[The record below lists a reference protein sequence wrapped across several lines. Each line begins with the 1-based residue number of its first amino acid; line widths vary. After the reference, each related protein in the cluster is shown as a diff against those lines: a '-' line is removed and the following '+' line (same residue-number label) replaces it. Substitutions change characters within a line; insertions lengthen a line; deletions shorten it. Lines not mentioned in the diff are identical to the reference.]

1 MGATI
6 AAVTVALAIVTQDQ
20 APLRA
25 SARESAPQQAMLW
38 QGDALEIRGE
48 KFDYLQVYDHRR
60 ERAGYLRASQVRTIT
75 LDPSSAPELLSVVR
89 FVRDTPG
96 AEALGIGYAAAY
108 LKAAPA
114 AAIDAE
120 IFDALGTMS
129 ERLARRASS
138 RLDKQHEASV
148 AAHLEVAANYGVTIR
163 SYEREGK
170 MQLCYDG
177 EAYRRVLALPSAPQQ
192 RARAALGLTRPEC
205 VDPGLRVADRNALD
219 AWRAEVLDKVDLHG
233 LPEHMRNRVRIRRA
247 QVWSSIAF
255 ERVRKGEA
263 PLEAAERAIG
273 ELAAVNKVELSDDD
287 LASYADAGARA
298 GAVRWAAQAP
308 VEVSGSLRVLARPGQ
323 PGETCVTLVDAKN
336 IALASHCTY
345 GIVWAASARPNP
357 QSTALALAVQPLDGW
372 RELWLFH
379 RRGAGWVVDVLPP
392 AAVEPTVGYAEF
404 AGWVPGAAKLLVGR
418 EVRVDGRYRRTFE
431 LVSMDSLGT
440 EKAADRPESLGPF
453 QRWQEPAWKRGT
465 LMLR

>member
-1 MGATI
+1 MGATF
-6 AAVTVALAIVTQDQ
+6 AAVTMAMAIVTQDQ

-25 SARESAPQQAMLW
+25 SARETAPQQALLW
-38 QGDALEIRGE
+38 QGDVLEVRGE

-60 ERAGYLRASQVRTIT
+60 ERAGYLRASQVRTVP
-75 LDPSSAPELLSVVR
+75 LDPASSPELLSVVR

-96 AEALGIGYAAAY
+96 AEALGVAYAAAY

-120 IFDALGTMS
+120 IFDALGTMA

-138 RLDKQHEASV
+138 RLDKQHEAGV
-148 AAHLEVAANYGVTIR
+148 AAHLEVVANYGVTIR

-177 EAYRRVLALPSAPQQ
+177 EAYRRVLALPSTPQQ
-192 RARAALGLTRPEC
+192 RARAALGLTRTDC
-205 VDPGLRVADRNALD
+205 VDPALSVADRNALD
-219 AWRAEVLDKVDLHG
+219 TWRAGVLDKVELHG
-233 LPEHMRNRVRIRRA
+233 LPEHTRNRLHIRRA

-263 PLEAAERAIG
+263 PLDAAERAIG

-287 LASYADAGARA
+287 VASYADAGARV

-308 VEVSGSLRVLARPGQ
+308 AEATGSLRVLTRAGR
-323 PGETCVTLVDAKN
+323 PGETCVTLVDTKN
-336 IALASHCTY
+336 IALANHCTY
-345 GIVWAASARPNP
+345 GIVWGASARPNP

-379 RRGAGWVVDVLPP
+379 RRGTSWVVDVLPP

-404 AGWVPGAAKLLVGR
+404 AGWVPGAAKLLVAR
-418 EVRVDGRYRRTFE
+418 EVKVDGRYRRTFE
-431 LVSMDSLGT
+431 VVGMDSLGT
-440 EKAADRPESLGPF
+440 EKAADRPESLGVF
-453 QRWQEPAWKRGT
+453 QRWQEPAWKHGT